1 MLSEREFGEFKRG
14 PLQMLVLFLLSQQD
28 MYGYQ
33 IAQEIKARSGGKFAV
48 SETAFYV
55 VLYRLIDKGLYL
67 EAKGSRREKGA
78 CLLSSGTHRAGVLR
92 RPLERLPDH
101 ERRRLGDFEQHSTK
115 FGKLR
120 DGDHLATCPAGLTEK
135 KTAQAMQPERFCY
148 VPEFCAAFLT
158 WTAPR
163 GG

>member
-55 VLYRLIDKGLYL
+55 VLYRLIDKGYISKQKEVGVKKARVFYHL
-67 EAKGSRREKGA
+67 EPTGREFLSD
-78 CLLSSGTHRAGVLR
+78 LLHAYQTMSDGVLEI
-92 RPLERLPDH
+92 LN
-101 ERRRLGDFEQHSTK
+101 S
-115 FGKLR
+115 
-120 DGDHLATCPAGLTEK
+120 AGQNES
-135 KTAQAMQPERFCY
+135 
-148 VPEFCAAFLT
+148 
-158 WTAPR
+158 
-163 GG
+163 

>member
-55 VLYRLIDKGLYL
+55 VLYRLIDKGYISKQKEVGVKKARVFYHL
-67 EAKGSRREKGA
+67 EPTGREFLDD
-78 CLLSSGTHRAGVLR
+78 LLNAYQTMSDGVWEILN
-92 RPLERLPDH
+92 
-101 ERRRLGDFEQHSTK
+101 ST
-115 FGKLR
+115 
-120 DGDHLATCPAGLTEK
+120 
-135 KTAQAMQPERFCY
+135 
-148 VPEFCAAFLT
+148 VPNSEN
-158 WTAPR
+158 
-163 GG
+163 